1 MFLVPFS
8 FLFLLQDMIQCMGA
22 DGNPLN
28 GPDAVGTMSRGSTG
42 ALSFLCGLV
51 LVLFTLV
58 LQ

>member
-1 MFLVPFS
+1 
-8 FLFLLQDMIQCMGA
+8 MGA

-28 GPDAVGTMSRGSTG
+28 GPDAVGTMSGGSTG

-51 LVLFTLV
+51 LVLVLFTLV